1 MNLLE
6 VSFIFLG
13 GGIFW
18 VKSEA
23 INQKENKVLGFYDHI
38 IGNFVLTCLAP

>member
-1 MNLLE
+1 MDLLE
-6 VSFIFLG
+6 VFFLGG

-23 INQKENKVLGFYDHI
+23 INQQENKVLGLYDH
-38 IGNFVLTCLAP
+38 IGNFVSTCLAP

>member
-1 MNLLE
+1 MDLLE
-6 VSFIFLG
+6 VFFLGG

-23 INQKENKVLGFYDHI
+23 INQQENKVLGFMTTY
-38 IGNFVLTCLAP
+38 